1 MILAAALFSLTDR
14 SPTMHQRLVHRA
26 LPQLVLTLLLALLAA
41 RSATAQVEAPML
53 SPPGDEVEVE
63 VSFLL
68 IDLLR
73 VLDSE
78 QAVEADLAYRLK
90 WKDERLADPDA
101 RVRWVD
107 LDDIWH
113 PKLQPA
119 APRTLNTLFADN
131 GSVDAEGN
139 VTVVQRMIGL
149 FGAPMNLA
157 EFPFDEQTFQFSFV
171 FMQPRGTRII
181 PIRGDIVE
189 VTKTPT
195 IPDWSVGTCELDLSP
210 TVMSSAL
217 PPLPSA
223 TFTIEAKRNRNFYLT
238 KMIFPLF
245 IIVMMSWTVFWA
257 PHAQINIQFGFAATS
272 ILTVIAYRFALA
284 SQLPPVP
291 YSTRLDTVLN
301 GCFIMSFLALVEV
314 VVTARLLYREK
325 PKLAEQVDVFCRVA
339 APAALAALAFY
350 SFKM

>member
-1 MILAAALFSLTDR
+1 
-14 SPTMHQRLVHRA
+14 
-26 LPQLVLTLLLALLAA
+26 
-41 RSATAQVEAPML
+41 ML
-53 SPPGDEVEVE
+53 SPPGDEVEVK
-63 VSFLL
+63 VSFFL

-73 VLDSE
+73 ILDSE
-78 QAVEADLAYRLK
+78 QAAEADLIYRLE

-113 PKLQPA
+113 PRLQPA
-119 APRTLNTLFADN
+119 APRGLNELLAN
-131 GSVDAEGN
+131 SGSVDAEGN
-139 VTVVQRMIGL
+139 VTVVQRTIGL

-157 EFPFDEQTFQFSFV
+157 EFPFDEQTFQFKFI
-171 FMQPRGTRII
+171 FTHARGTRII

-189 VTKTPT
+189 VTDTPT
-195 IPDWSVGTCELDLSP
+195 IPDWTIGECEMSLEP
-210 TVMSSAL
+210 TILSSAL
-217 PPLPSA
+217 PPLQSA
-223 TFTIEAKRNRNFYLT
+223 TFTVEAKRNRNFYLT
-238 KMIFPLF
+238 KVIFPLI

-291 YSTRLDTVLN
+291 YSTRLDSFLN

-314 VVTARLLYREK
+314 VVTARLIHREK
-325 PKLAEQVDVFCRVA
+325 SELAEKVDAACRVA
-339 APAALAALAFY
+339 APVALAALAFY

>member
-1 MILAAALFSLTDR
+1 
-14 SPTMHQRLVHRA
+14 
-26 LPQLVLTLLLALLAA
+26 LTLLIALLAA
-41 RSATAQVEAPML
+41 RSAAAQVDAPML
-53 SPPGDEVEVE
+53 TPPGDEVEVK

-73 VLDSE
+73 ILDSE
-78 QAVEADLAYRLK
+78 QAAEADLVYRLE

-101 RVRWVD
+101 TVRWVD
-107 LDDIWH
+107 LDEIWH
-113 PKLQPA
+113 PALLPA
-119 APRTLNTLFADN
+119 APRGIDELFAHS

-139 VTVVQRMIGL
+139 VTIVQRTVGL

-157 EFPFDEQTFQFSFV
+157 EFPFDEQTFQFKFI
-171 FMQPRGTRII
+171 FTRARGTRII
-181 PIRGDIVE
+181 PVRGDIVE
-189 VTKTPT
+189 ATDTPT
-195 IPDWSVGTCELDLSP
+195 IPDWTIGACDLNLDP
-210 TVMSSAL
+210 TTMSSAL
-217 PPLPSA
+217 PPLASA
-223 TFTIEAKRNRNFYLT
+223 TFTIEAKRNRSYYLT
-238 KMIFPLF
+238 KVIFPLF

-291 YSTRLDTVLN
+291 YSTRLDTFLN

-325 PKLAEQVDVFCRVA
+325 PELAERVDAACRIA
-339 APAALAALAFY
+339 APVALAALAFY